1 MSPGCDHT
9 FDVFCFSFIM
19 DILVLFGT
27 SCSVCEINV
36 PSTSKNTAFTICC
49 LHPIKPFSYFTNKA
63 YQKNVQDSTVN
74 EKEHPNET
82 GFPFGCSARYSYH
95 GFHRLSLRHTVPL
108 PDSPC
113 ERRLAWGRASILSD
127 DRQSSGGA
135 LCAPQYSWSKIS
147 TISPMTPSSQW
158 HSTRAPQSF
167 TSWAQLAGAKGM
179 TDLASMGMSFWLSPT
194 Q

>member
-1 MSPGCDHT
+1 MKKNT
-9 FDVFCFSFIM
+9 RMKLAFDS
-19 DILVLFGT
+19 G
-27 SCSVCEINV
+27 V
-36 PSTSKNTAFTICC
+36 PSGIHITAFIGSHCG
-49 LHPIKPFSYFTNKA
+49 I
-63 YQKNVQDSTVN
+63 
-74 EKEHPNET
+74 
-82 GFPFGCSARYSYH
+82 
-95 GFHRLSLRHTVPL
+95 LSLL

-113 ERRLAWGRASILSD
+113 ERQLSWGRASILSD
-127 DRQSSGGA
+127 DRQSIGGA

-167 TSWAQLAGAKGM
+167 TSWVQLAGAKGM